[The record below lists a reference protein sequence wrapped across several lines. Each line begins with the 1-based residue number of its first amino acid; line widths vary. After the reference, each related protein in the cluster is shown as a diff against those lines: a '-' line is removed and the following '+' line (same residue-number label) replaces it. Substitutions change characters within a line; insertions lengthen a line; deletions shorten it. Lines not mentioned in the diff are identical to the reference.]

1 MKICLNISN
10 YLTPCIRKSFSVKKQ
25 AFAQT
30 VPFILEDL
38 FPNLN
43 ILYLDKGRLVLEDNL
58 SSERIRVVCSSEGDT
73 YDIAPSFTKGV
84 KRDKQGLH
92 LKSELELFCDKIMFV
107 SLKDVDNITIKIYS
121 LGELFSSG
129 MVGHKGVV
137 TFE

>member
-10 YLTPCIRKSFSVKKQ
+10 HLTPCVRKSFGVRKQ

-30 VPFILEDL
+30 IPFILEDL
-38 FPNLN
+38 FPNLS
-43 ILYLDKGRLVLEDNL
+43 ILYLDKGRLVLEDNA
-58 SSERIRVVCSSEGDT
+58 SSERIRVVCSSEGVT

-92 LKSELELFCDKIMFV
+92 LKSELEEFCDKIMFV
-107 SLKDVDNITIKIYS
+107 SLKDVDNITIKIFS
-121 LGELFSSG
+121 VVELFSLG
-129 MVGHKGVV
+129 MVNCKGVV